1 MKPTPIEDIELDVSN
16 ARMWFEYDREKL
28 SGGVETL
35 ENQNILTY
43 GTAEWFR
50 EQIKQLDTRFKALE
64 ICYYKMK
71 DIAKGGKDGN

>member
-1 MKPTPIEDIELDVSN
+1 MKKIEDIELDVSN

-71 DIAKGGKDGN
+71 DVAKGGKDD

>member
-1 MKPTPIEDIELDVSN
+1 MIEDIELDVTN

-28 SGGVETL
+28 LGGVETL

-50 EQIKQLDTRFKALE
+50 EQIKQLDIRFKALE

-71 DIAKGGKDGN
+71 DITKGGKDE

>member
-1 MKPTPIEDIELDVSN
+1 MKPTPIEDIELDVTN

-28 SGGVETL
+28 LGGVETL
-35 ENQNILTY
+35 EAQNVLTY
-43 GTAEWFR
+43 TTAEWFR

-71 DIAKGGKDGN
+71 DIAKGGEKC